1 MKRLLRILSAVMI
14 IAILACVCVAC
25 DKDTPTD
32 KTNPNGGATENGGNG
47 TSGGTNDE
55 ETTIDSVIG
64 KLYKFD
70 RVTYEYT
77 EEEWKKAYDD
87 RYKDELWNEY
97 VGENDDVLFNDDFKN
112 SYNDCSTKYW
122 LHILE
127 SQMWEIE
134 FKADGS
140 VESLFL
146 FRNEENII
154 WVKTD
159 DEIKVVDVSENWHVK
174 AVGKNEIAM
183 YAKLEERVNDDYRSP
198 EKVYYRFVETK
209 VAGTVSGK
217 TYEYEKSFIQA
228 TDSEWNAIYR
238 DRMAL
243 NEVLEEPIFT
253 ENDILNDDFKEKCN
267 KAFAEQKG
275 SMYKGFTFTFN
286 ENGEFTGERNGQA
299 VGKVQLWEQVGNT
312 ITYKPKELP
321 EGTQYGAVF
330 HTVMNEKELRL
341 EYQYMD
347 IGATSVY
354 VVTYLTVAE

>member
-32 KTNPNGGATENGGNG
+32 ETNTK
-47 TSGGTNDE
+47 GGTTDE
-55 ETTIDSVIG
+55 ETTIESVIG

-70 RVTYEYT
+70 RITWEFT

-112 SYNDCSTKYW
+112 LYNDCWTKYW

-127 SQMWEIE
+127 SQMLWEIE

-146 FRNEENII
+146 FRDEENIT
-154 WVKTD
+154 WVKTG
-159 DEIKVVDVSENWHVK
+159 DEIKLVDVIENWHVK

-183 YAKLEERVNDDYRSP
+183 YEKSEQREDDDYRSSD
-198 EKVYYRFVETK
+198 KVYYRFVETK

-243 NEVLEEPIFT
+243 NEELEAPIFT

-267 KAFAEQKG
+267 KAFAEQEG
-275 SMYKGFTFTFN
+275 SMYKGFTFTFH

-299 VGKVQLWEQVGNT
+299 GGEAELWYQIGNT
-312 ITYKPKELP
+312 VTYKPKELP

-330 HTVMNEKELRL
+330 YTIMNEKELRL

-347 IGATSVY
+347 IGDTSVI

>member
-1 MKRLLRILSAVMI
+1 MKRLLRIFSAVMI

-25 DKDTPTD
+25 GKNTPTD
-32 KTNPNGGATENGGNG
+32 KTNPNGGTNENGGNG
-47 TSGGTNDE
+47 TSGGTTDE

-70 RVTYEYT
+70 RITWEFT
-77 EEEWKKAYDD
+77 EEEWKKAYDERLSLELSD
-87 RYKDELWNEY
+87 RYFS
-97 VGENDDVLFNDDFKN
+97 ENDVYNDDFKDL
-112 SYNDCSTKYW
+112 YNRYW
-122 LHILE
+122 TESWADNLE
-127 SQMWEIE
+127 GQVCELE
-134 FKADGS
+134 FKEDGS
-140 VESLFL
+140 VESLVL
-146 FRNEENII
+146 FADKDIT

-159 DEIKVVDVSENWHVK
+159 GAIKVIDMSENVYFK
-174 AVGKNEIAM
+174 ITGKNEIAM
-183 YAKLEERVNDDYRSP
+183 YMVPWKSEYD
-198 EKVYYRFVETK
+198 KVYYRFVETK

-243 NEVLEEPIFT
+243 NEELEEPIFT

-267 KAFAEQKG
+267 KAFAEPKG
-275 SMYKGFTFTFN
+275 SMYKGVTFKFN
-286 ENGEFTGERNGQA
+286 ENGELAGEHNGQA
-299 VGKVQLWEQVGNT
+299 VEEVLLWYQIGNT

-347 IGATSVY
+347 IGDTGVY

>member
-14 IAILACVCVAC
+14 IAILTCVCVAC

-47 TSGGTNDE
+47 TSGGKTDE
-55 ETTIDSVIG
+55 ETTIESVIG
-64 KLYKFD
+64 KLYTFD
-70 RVTYEYT
+70 RITFEYT
-77 EEEWKKAYDD
+77 EEEWKKAYDNGG
-87 RYKDELWNEY
+87 DEATEGY
-97 VGENDDVLFNDDFKN
+97 FRDSDVYNDDFKKL
-112 SYNDCSTKYW
+112 YNDCYTYFFEDY
-122 LHILE
+122 IARGE
-127 SQMWEIE
+127 GRPFEIE

-330 HTVMNEKELRL
+330 HTVMNVRN
-341 EYQYMD
+341 
-347 IGATSVY
+347 
-354 VVTYLTVAE
+354 